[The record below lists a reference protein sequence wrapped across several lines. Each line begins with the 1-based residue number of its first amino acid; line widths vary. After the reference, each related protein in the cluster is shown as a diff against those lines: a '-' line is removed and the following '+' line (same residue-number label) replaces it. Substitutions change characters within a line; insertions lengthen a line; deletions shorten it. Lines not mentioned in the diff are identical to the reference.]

1 MEKVDLLVSAPH
13 FFTMEGDGVGY
24 CPNSAMAVDRGK
36 ILAIGPREEILNLYQ
51 GHRTIDAAGHA
62 VLPGFIDGHMHT
74 TLCGLR
80 GLAQDTGYWMMYGL
94 APFSHQ
100 MDEATGTLGAQLAV
114 AEAVKAGTTTF
125 GEFGRRPDLLVPFFE
140 KVGVRAQFTV
150 TIREA
155 VDRIYNPGELY
166 EFDAA
171 RGQRMLDACLDIFS
185 RFNRAADGRITV
197 LFGPQGPDFVSREL
211 LLRIQELARG
221 RKTKIH
227 MHTQQGDRETAQ
239 MMMRYEKRPIAWL
252 DEIGY
257 LDQNLIAVHL
267 TDADEDEA
275 RVVARRGA
283 AMILC
288 SGSIGIIDGVV
299 PPARAFQEAGG
310 MVGLGSDQAPGNN
323 NHNMIN
329 EMKLTALFNKIRYQD
344 PEVMPAWRVLR
355 MATIEGARAL
365 GLDASIGSLSAGKQ
379 ADFILVDLTRPSL
392 APVYTEPMRNIVPNL
407 VYSGRGD
414 EVALTAVAGR
424 VIYENGRLSQLDELE
439 VVSAIQQAADRLGPK
454 AAAEFWQVNG
464 TNSRFMKEGKL

>member
-1 MEKVDLLVSAPH
+1 MS
-13 FFTMEGDGVGY
+13 
-24 CPNSAMAVDRGK
+24 
-36 ILAIGPREEILNLYQ
+36 NLYRAR
-51 GHRTIDAAGHA
+51 RTIDADGQA
-62 VLPGFIDGHMHT
+62 VLPGFIDGHMHM

-80 GLAQDTGYWMMYGL
+80 GLAQDTGCWMMHGL
-94 APFSHQ
+94 GPFSHQ
-100 MDEATGTLGAQLAV
+100 MDDATGQLGARLAV
-114 AEAVKAGTTTF
+114 AEALKAGTTTF

-140 KVGVRAQFTV
+140 EVGVRAQITV

-171 RGQRMLDACLDIFS
+171 RGERMLDTCLDVYS
-185 RFNRAADGRITV
+185 RFNQAADGRITV

-211 LLRIQELARG
+211 LLRIRDLARE

-239 MMMRYEKRPIAWL
+239 MMMRYNKRPIAWL

-275 RVVARRGA
+275 QLVARRGA
-283 AMILC
+283 AMTLC

-299 PPARAFQEAGG
+299 PPAKAFQEAGG
-310 MVGLGSDQAPGNN
+310 RVALGSDQAPGNN

-329 EMKLTALFNKIRYQD
+329 EMKLTALFNKIRYRD

-365 GLDASIGSLSAGKQ
+365 GLDAAVGSLAAGKQ
-379 ADFILVDLTRPSL
+379 ADFILVDLNRPSL

-414 EVALTAVAGR
+414 EVSLAAVDGR
-424 VIYENGRLSQLDELE
+424 VIYEKGRLTHLDESE
-439 VVSAIQQAADRLGPK
+439 VVAAVQVAAERLGPR
-454 AAAEFWQVNG
+454 AADGFWQVNG
-464 TNSRFMKEGKL
+464 SNARFMKEGKL

>member
-1 MEKVDLLVSAPH
+1 MKNVDLLVRAPH

-36 ILAIGPREEILNLYQ
+36 ILAIGPQEELLNLYQ
-51 GHRTIDAAGHA
+51 GRRIIDAESHA
-62 VLPGFIDGHMHT
+62 VLPGFIDAHMHI

-80 GLAQDTGYWMMYGL
+80 GLAQDTGNWMMYGL
-94 APFSHQ
+94 APFAHQ
-100 MDEATGTLGAQLAV
+100 MDDTTGLLGAQLAV
-114 AEAVKAGTTTF
+114 SEALKTGTTTF
-125 GEFGRRPDLLVPFFE
+125 GEFGRRPDLLIPFFE
-140 KVGVRAQFTV
+140 RVGVRAQLTV

-155 VDRIYNPGELY
+155 IDRIYDPGELY

-171 RGQRMLDACLDIFS
+171 RGERMLRTCLDVFS
-185 RFNRAADGRITV
+185 RFNNAADGRITV

-211 LLRIQELARG
+211 LLRIQELARE

-239 MMMRYEKRPIAWL
+239 MMMRYNKRPIGWL
-252 DEIGY
+252 DEIGF
-257 LDQNLIAVHL
+257 LDENLIAVHL
-267 TDADEDEA
+267 TDADEEEA
-275 RVVARRGA
+275 QLVARRGA
-283 AMILC
+283 AMTLC

-299 PPARAFQEAGG
+299 PPAKAFQDAGG
-310 MVGLGSDQAPGNN
+310 MVALGSDQAPGNN

-365 GLDASIGSLSAGKQ
+365 GLDASVGSLKAGKQ

-414 EVALTAVAGR
+414 EVTLVAVDGR
-424 VIYENGRLSQLDELE
+424 IIYENGRLVHLNESE
-439 VVSAIQQAADRLGPK
+439 VVSAVQEAAERLGPK
-454 AAAEFWQVNG
+454 AAEEFWRVNG
-464 TNSRFMKEGKL
+464 TNARFMKEGKL

>member
-13 FFTMEGDGVGY
+13 FFTMEGDGLGHRS
-24 CPNSAMAVDRGK
+24 NSTMAVDRGK
-36 ILAIGPREEILNLYQ
+36 ILALGPRPEILNLYR
-51 GHRTIDAAGHA
+51 GHRTIDVENHA
-62 VLPGFIDGHMHT
+62 VLPGFIDAHMHI

-100 MDEATGTLGAQLAV
+100 MDEATGILGAQLAV
-114 AEAVKAGTTTF
+114 AEAVRAGTTTF
-125 GEFGRRPDLLVPFFE
+125 GEFGRRPDLLIPLFE
-140 KVGVRAQFTV
+140 KVGVRAQITV

-155 VDRIYNPGELY
+155 LDRIYNPGELY

-171 RGQRMLDACLDIFS
+171 RGERMLDTCLDIFA
-185 RFNRAADGRITV
+185 RFNHAADGRITV
-197 LFGPQGPDFVSREL
+197 LFGPQGPDFVSRDL
-211 LLRIQELARG
+211 LLRIQKLARD
-221 RKTKIH
+221 RQTKIH

-257 LDQNLIAVHL
+257 LDETLIAVHL
-267 TDADEDEA
+267 TDADENEA
-275 RVVARRGA
+275 QLVARRGA
-283 AMILC
+283 AMTLC

-310 MVGLGSDQAPGNN
+310 MVALGSDQAPGNN

-365 GLDASIGSLSAGKQ
+365 GLDASVGSLAAGKQ

-414 EVALTAVAGR
+414 EVSLAAVDGR
-424 VIYENGRLSQLDELE
+424 VIYEDGQLVHLDESA
-439 VVSAIQQAADRLGPK
+439 VVSAVQEAADRLGPR
-454 AAAEFWQVNG
+454 AADEFWKVNG
-464 TNSRFMKEGKL
+464 TNARFMKEGKL

>member
-1 MEKVDLLVSAPH
+1 
-13 FFTMEGDGVGY
+13 
-24 CPNSAMAVDRGK
+24 
-36 ILAIGPREEILNLYQ
+36 
-51 GHRTIDAAGHA
+51 
-62 VLPGFIDGHMHT
+62 
-74 TLCGLR
+74 
-80 GLAQDTGYWMMYGL
+80 
-94 APFSHQ
+94 

-125 GEFGRRPDLLVPFFE
+125 GEFGRRPDLLIPFFE
-140 KVGVRAQFTV
+140 KVGVRAQITV

-171 RGQRMLDACLDIFS
+171 RGQRMLETCLDIFA

-197 LFGPQGPDFVSREL
+197 RFGPQGPDFVSREM
-211 LLRIQELARG
+211 LLRIQELAQDRA
-221 RKTKIH
+221 TKIH

-239 MMMRYEKRPIAWL
+239 MMMRYDKRPIAWL

-267 TDADEDEA
+267 TDADETEA
-275 RVVARRGA
+275 QLVARRGA

-365 GLDASIGSLSAGKQ
+365 GLEASVGSLTAGKQ

-414 EVALTAVAGR
+414 EVALVAVDGR
-424 VIYENGRLSQLDELE
+424 VIYENGRLVHLDELE
-439 VVSAIQQAADRLGPK
+439 VVSAIQEAADRLGPK
-454 AAAEFWQVNG
+454 AAAEFWKVNG
-464 TNSRFMKEGKL
+464 TNARFMKEGKL

>member
-1 MEKVDLLVSAPH
+1 
-13 FFTMEGDGVGY
+13 
-24 CPNSAMAVDRGK
+24 MAVDRGK
-36 ILAIGPREEILNLYQ
+36 ILAIGPQDEILNHYRAN
-51 GHRTIDAAGHA
+51 RTIVTEGQA
-62 VLPGFIDGHMHT
+62 VLPGFIDAHMHM

-94 APFSHQ
+94 APFAHQ
-100 MDEATGTLGAQLAV
+100 MDDNTGLLGARLAIT
-114 AEAVKAGTTTF
+114 EAVKAGTTTF
-125 GEFGRRPDLLVPFFE
+125 GEFGRRPDLLVPLFE
-140 KVGVRAQFTV
+140 EVGVRAQLTV

-155 VDRIYNPGELY
+155 IDRIYNPDELY

-171 RGQRMLDACLDIFS
+171 QGERMLETCLDVFS
-185 RFNRAADGRITV
+185 RYNQAADGRITV

-211 LLRIQELARG
+211 LLKIKELARE
-221 RKTKIH
+221 RKTRIH

-239 MMMRYEKRPIAWL
+239 MMMRYNKRPIAWL

-257 LDQNLIAVHL
+257 LDENLIAVHL

-275 RVVARRGA
+275 QLVARRGA
-283 AMILC
+283 AMTLC

-299 PPARAFQEAGG
+299 PPAKAFQEAGG
-310 MVGLGSDQAPGNN
+310 MVALGSDQAPGNN
-323 NHNMIN
+323 NHNIIN

-365 GLDASIGSLSAGKQ
+365 GLDASVGSLIAGKQ
-379 ADFILVDLTRPSL
+379 ADFIMVDLTRPSL

-414 EVALTAVAGR
+414 EITLVAVDGR
-424 VIYENGRLSQLDELE
+424 IVYENGQLAYLDETE
-439 VVSAIQQAADRLGPK
+439 VVSTLQDAAERLGPR
-454 AAAEFWQVNG
+454 AADEFWKVNG
-464 TNSRFMKEGKL
+464 TNARFMKKGKL

>member
-1 MEKVDLLVSAPH
+1 MEKVDLLVRAPH
-13 FFTMEGDGVGY
+13 FFTMDGDGVGHRQ
-24 CPNSAMAVDRGK
+24 NSAMAIDRGK
-36 ILAIGPREEILNLYQ
+36 ILAIGPREEISNLYR
-51 GHRTIDAAGHA
+51 GLRTIDAEGQA
-62 VLPGFIDGHMHT
+62 VLPGFIDAHMHT

-80 GLAQDTGYWMMYGL
+80 GLAQDTSYWMMYGL
-94 APFSHQ
+94 GPFSHQ
-100 MDEATGTLGAQLAV
+100 MDDDTAELGTQLAV
-114 AEAVKAGTTTF
+114 AEAVRAGTTTF
-125 GEFGRRPDLLVPFFE
+125 GEFGRHPDLLIPIFE
-140 KVGVRAQFTV
+140 KVGVRAQITV

-171 RGQRMLDACLDIFS
+171 RGERMLDTCLNILT
-185 RFNRAADGRITV
+185 RFNGAADGRITV

-211 LLRIQELARG
+211 LLKIQELARD

-239 MMMRYEKRPIAWL
+239 MVMRYDKRPIAWL
-252 DEIGY
+252 DQIGY
-257 LDQNLIAVHL
+257 LDESLIAVHL
-267 TDADEDEA
+267 TDADENEA
-275 RVVARRGA
+275 QLVAQRGA
-283 AMILC
+283 SMVLC

-310 MVGLGSDQAPGNN
+310 MVALGSDQAPGNN

-344 PEVMPAWRVLR
+344 PETMPAWRVLR

-365 GLDASIGSLSAGKQ
+365 GLDTRIGSLEAGKQ
-379 ADFILVDLTRPSL
+379 ADFILVDLRRPSL

-414 EVALTAVAGR
+414 EVTLVAVDGR
-424 VIYENGRLSQLDELE
+424 VIYENGRLTRMDETNI
-439 VVSAIQQAADRLGPK
+439 VSAIQRVADRLGPK
-454 AAAEFWQVNG
+454 AAAEFWKING
-464 TNSRFMKEGKL
+464 TNARFMQEGKL